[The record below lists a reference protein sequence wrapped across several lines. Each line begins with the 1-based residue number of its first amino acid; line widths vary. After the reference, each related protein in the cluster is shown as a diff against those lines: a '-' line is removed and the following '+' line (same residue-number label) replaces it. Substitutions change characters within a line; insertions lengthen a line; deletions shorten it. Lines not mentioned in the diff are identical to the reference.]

1 MCLLLPRLLTL
12 HFAPSN
18 EAMGYFRTHA
28 YGGWIS
34 YGGTD
39 AIVLVVILIA
49 LATVFAFVGARLQSP
64 IALRRP
70 GQTVSGF
77 MIAIWALAICT
88 FLVSIRAYAI
98 QLKEFDLL
106 VTPPRV
112 QVGTL
117 PDAAVA
123 FLIILFLTRGYG
135 WRGAFASAFV
145 GTAAAPMF
153 FELPFDLIVMGR
165 TYPAIPPDPMLYRA
179 LFFLPLFILEL
190 STISLLTLLPSMRI
204 TRHALYALAGMFA
217 VFAIWAAFGFGIPT
231 ELLPRTLNIISKMLC
246 FVAAIML
253 FVWRDPETPMSGTL
267 VEQSS
272 HS

>member
-1 MCLLLPRLLTL
+1 
-12 HFAPSN
+12 
-18 EAMGYFRTHA
+18 MGYFRSHA
-28 YGGWIS
+28 YGGWLS
-34 YGGTD
+34 YGS
-39 AIVLVVILIA
+39 ASAVVLAVILIA
-49 LATVFAFVGARLQSP
+49 LAAVFAVVGARLLSP
-64 IALRRP
+64 IAVERP
-70 GQTVSGF
+70 GRAVSGF

-88 FLVSIRAYAI
+88 FLVSIRAYAM
-98 QLKEFDLL
+98 QLKQLDLL

-123 FLIILFLTRGYG
+123 FLIILFLTRGNG

-165 TYPAIPPDPMLYRA
+165 TYPAIPPNPTLYRA

-217 VFAIWAAFGFGIPT
+217 VFAIWAAFGFGLPT

-253 FVWRDPETPMSGTL
+253 FVWHDAEKPMSGTS
-267 VEQSS
+267 VDQSS